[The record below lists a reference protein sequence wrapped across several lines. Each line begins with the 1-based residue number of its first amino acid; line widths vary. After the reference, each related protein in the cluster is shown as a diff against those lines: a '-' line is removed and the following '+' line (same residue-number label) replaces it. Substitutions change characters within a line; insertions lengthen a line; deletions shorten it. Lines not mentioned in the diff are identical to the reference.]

1 VNGFIFLFW
10 VMLPFT
16 HPGEILFTFGPLTAT
31 RDGILLAA
39 VITLKSNAII
49 LALLA
54 FLSTMQ
60 IMTMG
65 RAMRDI
71 RIPPKLVYLLYF
83 TFRYIDTIQREYQR
97 QVNAIKIR
105 GFQPGTNMHT
115 YRTYAFLL
123 GMLLVKSYHRAERV
137 RAAMLCR
144 GFEGRFYE
152 LTEFSMRPRDL
163 VAMIMI
169 LLGVSVIGL
178 LQWSD
183 TIQKITS

>member
-1 VNGFIFLFW
+1 
-10 VMLPFT
+10 M
-16 HPGEILFTFGPLTAT
+16 
-31 RDGILLAA
+31 
-39 VITLKSNAII
+39 
-49 LALLA
+49 
-54 FLSTMQ
+54 
-60 IMTMG
+60 
-65 RAMRDI
+65 
-71 RIPPKLVYLLYF
+71 
-83 TFRYIDTIQREYQR
+83 
-97 QVNAIKIR
+97 NAIKIR

-115 YRTYAFLL
+115 YRTYAYLL

-163 VAMIMI
+163 GAMIVI

-183 TIQKITS
+183 AIQKITS